1 VGFFEGR
8 EAVLAL
14 FLFSVIVI
22 SLSGVMM
29 PGPVFAMT
37 VARSYKSSLA
47 GPLVALGHGVIE
59 IPLMLLIYFGF
70 ASFFKLG
77 AVQVIIGVAGGFILI
92 WMGLSMI
99 RNRATQ
105 LTESEDPPY
114 SSLVGGVITST
125 ANPYFFLWW
134 ATIGSALIMR
144 SIAFGII
151 GFVLLMIVHW
161 SCDLIWYSLVSL
173 TVHRT
178 NHLWGSRLH
187 EIIFIVCGLLLLG
200 FGIWFIGSVLI

>member
-1 VGFFEGR
+1 
-8 EAVLAL
+8 VLAL

-70 ASFFKLG
+70 ASFFELQP
-77 AVQVIIGVAGGFILI
+77 VRVIIGVVGGCILI
-92 WMGLSMI
+92 WMGFSMI
-99 RNRATQ
+99 RNRTKEVTGTQ
-105 LTESEDPPY
+105 DPPY

-125 ANPYFFLWW
+125 VNPYFFLWW
-134 ATIGSALIMR
+134 ATIGSALVMR
-144 SIAFGII
+144 SITFGMI
-151 GFVLLMIVHW
+151 GFVLLMITHW

-173 TVHRT
+173 TVHKSH
-178 NHLWGSRLH
+178 HLWGGRIR
-187 EIIFIVCGLLLLG
+187 EIVFIACGLLLLG